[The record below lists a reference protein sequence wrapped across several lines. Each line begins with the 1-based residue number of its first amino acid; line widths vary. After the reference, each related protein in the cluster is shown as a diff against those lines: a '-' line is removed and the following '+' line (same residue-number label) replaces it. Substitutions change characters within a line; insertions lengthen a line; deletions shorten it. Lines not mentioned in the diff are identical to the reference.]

1 MAWKIELSAQ
11 VDRDLGKL
19 DPQQSKRILKFL
31 HERLA
36 PLDNPRSIGQAL
48 QGSKLGEFWKYR
60 VGDYR
65 LICKIEDD
73 RPLILVLRV
82 GHRREIYRRLSTLT
96 PPPRLRPFPSH
107 QSDFDPAVQ
116 RLRHADQRPNRQ
128 IPRLIS
134 AQPTSNFSF
143 LVSEF

>member
-11 VDRDLGKL
+11 VDRDLARF
-19 DPQQSKRILKFL
+19 DPQQTKRILKFL

-48 QGSKLGEFWKYR
+48 HGSRLGEFWKYR

-73 RPLILVLRV
+73 RLLVLVLRV
-82 GHRREIYRRLSTLT
+82 GHRKEIYR
-96 PPPRLRPFPSH
+96 
-107 QSDFDPAVQ
+107 
-116 RLRHADQRPNRQ
+116 
-128 IPRLIS
+128 
-134 AQPTSNFSF
+134 
-143 LVSEF
+143 